1 MWLYNLLS
9 NINFLNKYVY
19 KVIFVSTIGIF
30 IPFFGF
36 FIYFLNLDPAAI
48 DQLNVIYVLL
58 ALTLFSTIL
67 TIGLMNRLTNPIS
80 LAQLELH
87 KYIKTKEIPELP
99 THYQDEI
106 GLILKDLKR
115 RAIAINKLVTEKND
129 FMAMLSH
136 DLRSPMVS
144 IIGLLKLIKDN
155 PDQTQAGYYC
165 DKAEEFG
172 YHQLK
177 LMEAI
182 LSLLNEENQGT
193 ESPKKVKINLSKFLA
208 ESLDQFE
215 LTLKNKQLEI
225 FKDIPT
231 HIQVHVEPYS
241 FSQVIT
247 NLLHNA
253 IKFSRKGDQI
263 ELLASNGGDQV
274 KISVK
279 DNGIGFNL
287 ENPSVLF
294 DRFTKERKRGT
305 LGEPTN
311 GLGLYLSKKIIEK
324 HEGKIQ
330 ATSAG
335 NNKGAIFEVSLPA
348 HKQS

>member
-9 NINFLNKYVY
+9 NVSFLNRYVY
-19 KVIFVSTIGIF
+19 KVIFISLLGICLPFVGFTFYLLNQDSTSIDLVNA
-30 IPFFGF
+30 
-36 FIYFLNLDPAAI
+36 IYIHLAI
-48 DQLNVIYVLL
+48 
-58 ALTLFSTIL
+58 TLFATLL
-67 TIGLMNRLTNPIS
+67 TVTLMNKLMKPIS
-80 LAQLELH
+80 LAQIELH

-99 THYQDEI
+99 THYDDEV

-144 IIGLLKLIKDN
+144 ILGLLKLIKDN
-155 PDQTQAGYYC
+155 SDKTQADYYC

-182 LSLLNEENQGT
+182 LSLLNEENLGK
-193 ESPKKVKINLSKFLA
+193 EAPKKVKINLSKFLA

-225 FKDIPT
+225 FKNVPP
-231 HIQVHVEPYS
+231 HLQVSVEPYS
-241 FSQVIT
+241 FSQVIS

-263 ELLASNGGDQV
+263 ELMASNGGDQV

-279 DNGIGFNL
+279 DHGIGFNL
-287 ENPSVLF
+287 ENPAVLF

-311 GLGLYLSKKIIEK
+311 GLGLYLSKMIVEK
-324 HEGKIQ
+324 HEGKIY
-330 ATSAG
+330 ATSEG
-335 NNKGAIFEVSLPA
+335 NNKGAIFEVRLPA
-348 HKQS
+348 H